1 LSAVHRFDFELLEQK
16 LKGIKNSFAVP
27 RDRASLAYLRVL
39 PQLPAGIDPHSLPP
53 TINAKLMVAETG
65 EVDSLEIDQALD
77 PQVAQA
83 IRRALN
89 GWLFLPRL
97 KNGSPEQSVMEL
109 PLSFGQGSP

>member
-1 LSAVHRFDFELLEQK
+1 
-16 LKGIKNSFAVP
+16 
-27 RDRASLAYLRVL
+27 
-39 PQLPAGIDPHSLPP
+39 
-53 TINAKLMVAETG
+53 MVAETG